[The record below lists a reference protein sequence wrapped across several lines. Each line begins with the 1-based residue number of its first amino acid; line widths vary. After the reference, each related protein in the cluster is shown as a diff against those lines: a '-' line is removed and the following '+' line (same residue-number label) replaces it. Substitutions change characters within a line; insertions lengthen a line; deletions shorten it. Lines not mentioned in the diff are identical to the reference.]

1 MQRIN
6 HHAEDRL
13 KNEVE
18 CSSITSCRM
27 VGEIK
32 DMSRCSLDNMYYSFD
47 DNYTTHFSFDIQ
59 RRMMIFSFDYYYDDN
74 LQEDV
79 LNPCNLVIKDWTSIQ
94 YSLEPEDEYFKLE
107 NSSVMPELALILKM
121 KQEGNNL
128 FLYAMSDD
136 NEYINLNIQDATVS
150 LELVDMTKN
159 VNVYK
164 LSDSISDQAE
174 EDVFMARIPYVRNKV
189 ELLEALKSSVR
200 IPSHITCNW
209 DVMPK
214 LLEDPFWLSNWRQV
228 IIVHDGISEL
238 PKSDLSMYR
247 KVIAECRMHSMHTLF
262 VFKDNDYS
270 LMEI

>member
-1 MQRIN
+1 
-6 HHAEDRL
+6 
-13 KNEVE
+13 
-18 CSSITSCRM
+18 
-27 VGEIK
+27 
-32 DMSRCSLDNMYYSFD
+32 
-47 DNYTTHFSFDIQ
+47 
-59 RRMMIFSFDYYYDDN
+59 
-74 LQEDV
+74 
-79 LNPCNLVIKDWTSIQ
+79 
-94 YSLEPEDEYFKLE
+94 
-107 NSSVMPELALILKM
+107 
-121 KQEGNNL
+121 
-128 FLYAMSDD
+128 MSDD
-136 NEYINLNIQDATVS
+136 NEYINLNIQDVTVS

-228 IIVHDGISEL
+228 IIAHDGISEL

>member
-6 HHAEDRL
+6 HHAKDRL

-164 LSDSISDQAE
+164 LSDSISD
-174 EDVFMARIPYVRNKV
+174 RVRNKV

-228 IIVHDGISEL
+228 IIAHDGISEL